1 MLIPLSSSILAGV
14 FATYI
19 SEGRIMA
26 TKITRDVLESYLN
39 CKYKGHLKLAGQVGT
54 KVDYE
59 ILLTEQKAE
68 LRLAVMEK
76 ILAEHPTD
84 EVVRNTPLT
93 AATLRQGPLFV
104 FDATLEDDLMC
115 LSFDG
120 LQKMEGPSK
129 LGDFHYIPMLFH
141 VGRKIGKAQRL
152 LLELYGLLLSRI
164 QGSTPARGVIWDGA
178 GCQATKVRLSLDLRL
193 VERLLRDLKEIATSE
208 SPPQLILNDHCS
220 VCEFRQ
226 RCQTQAV
233 QEDNISLLR
242 GIGEKEIKAYAR
254 KGILTVT
261 QLAHTFRPR
270 RKPKRAVQYSKKRYH
285 SLQALAIRDKRIYVF
300 GTPEMKTS
308 AVAIYLDVESTS
320 QNGFVYL
327 IGMVVVE
334 NGTEKRYSLWADNQ
348 DQECSIFEQ
357 FLAVVCQYENVL
369 VFCYGSYEK
378 TFLKRMRKQAK
389 RKKSVDKM
397 LDRLVNTLSLIYSYV
412 YFPTYSNGLKDVG
425 GYLGCSWTEADA
437 SGIQSMV
444 WRMQWEATHDEAW
457 KHTLLTYNLED
468 CAALKKVT
476 ELIYA
481 VAASNSLGKEPLTIG
496 DKAVPVS
503 RVQDVDKLANERKW
517 GRVNFHHADFEYIN
531 NCAYFDYQRDR
542 VFIRTSRTLK
552 RNKAKRAGSRNRRL
566 RVTKRLQ
573 IVISRCP
580 FCKSSEITT
589 AAEGKLLPFRKPGVK
604 RAFDLVFSSGAIK
617 RKVIECRTSVHQCLK
632 CSQAFIPQQYE
643 RLDKHFHGLKS
654 WAMFQHVAHRL
665 SLGTIQGM
673 VEEFFGV
680 HITRSEIHV
689 FKSVMA
695 RYYRA
700 AYRNLLARI
709 LAGNLLH
716 LDETEVKLHNGKGYV
731 WVFTNLEEVVFMYR
745 PTREGDFLKELLK
758 DFHGVLVSDF
768 YAAYDSLDCPQQ
780 KCLIHLMRD
789 MNQELLNNPY
799 DEELQSV
806 TGPFGTLLRAIVAT
820 VDEHGLKKRYFRR
833 HEKEVAKFFQ
843 RLRGESFRSEAA
855 EALRERL
862 LKYQDKLFTFIR
874 YDGVPWNNNNAENA
888 IKRFAYYREDTVGT
902 MKEAGLSDYLVLL
915 SICHTCRYKG
925 VSFLKF
931 LLSREKDVDVFCEG
945 KRTKRRP
952 PTIEVY
958 PKGFIPPHFRK
969 REKEKVRNEPHP
981 TSEVPEERAVDQTS
995 QTIGDGTAEPVQ

>member
-1 MLIPLSSSILAGV
+1 M
-14 FATYI
+14 T
-19 SEGRIMA
+19 
-26 TKITRDVLESYLN
+26 TKITRDVIESYLN
-39 CKYKGHLKLAGQVGT
+39 CKYKGNLKLNSQQGT
-54 KVDYE
+54 KSDYE
-59 ILLTEQKAE
+59 ILLTEIRAE
-68 LRLAVMEK
+68 VRFAAINW
-76 ILAEHPTD
+76 ILTHHAGEEIP
-84 EVVRNTPLT
+84 RNIPLT
-93 AATLRQGPLFV
+93 ASALKQGASFLL
-104 FDATLEDDLMC
+104 DATLEDGLVS
-115 LSFDG
+115 LHFDG
-120 LQKMEGPSK
+120 LKKVAGPSE
-129 LGDFHYIPMLFH
+129 LGDYHYVPMIFQEGH
-141 VGRKIGKAQRL
+141 RIGGTHRL
-152 LLELYGLLLSRI
+152 LLEFHGLLLSRI
-164 QGSTPARGVIWDGA
+164 QGRTPAHGIIWHGPD
-178 GCQATKVRLSLDLRL
+178 CKATKVRMNPELRT
-193 VERLLRDLKEIATSE
+193 VERHLRELKETPISR
-208 SPPQLILNDHCS
+208 SQPRLILNDHCS

-242 GIGEKEIKAYAR
+242 GIGEKEITAYAR

-270 RKPKRAVQYSKKRYH
+270 RKPKRAKQYSKKRYH

-300 GTPEMKTS
+300 GTPEITTS
-308 AVAIYLDVESTS
+308 SVTIYLDVESTS
-320 QNGFVYL
+320 QDGFVYL
-327 IGMVVVE
+327 IGMIAVE

-348 DQECSIFEQ
+348 EQECSIFEQ
-357 FLAVVCQYENVL
+357 FLGLVSQYEDFL
-369 VFCYGSYEK
+369 VFSYGSYEK
-378 TFLKRMRKQAK
+378 AFLKRMRRQAK
-389 RKKSVDKM
+389 RKTLVDKV
-397 LDRLVNTLSLIYSYV
+397 LEQLVNTLSLVYSHI
-412 YFPTYSNGLKDVG
+412 YFPTYSNGLKDIG

-444 WRMQWEATHDEAW
+444 WRMRWKSTHDEAW

-476 ELIYA
+476 GLIHA
-481 VAASNSLGKEPLTIG
+481 VAATNSLGSGPLTIE

-517 GRVNFHHADFEYIN
+517 GRVNFYHPDFKYIN

-552 RNKAKRAGSRNRRL
+552 RNKAKRARGGNRQL

-573 IVISRCP
+573 IVSSSCP
-580 FCKSSEITT
+580 FCKGKEITT
-589 AAEGKLLPFRKPGVK
+589 AAEGKLPPIRKPGVK
-604 RAFDLVFSSGAIK
+604 RAYDLVFSAGAIK
-617 RKVIECRTSVHQCLK
+617 RKVIEVRTSVHQCLK
-632 CSQAFIPQQYE
+632 CGQEFIPEEYE

-654 WAMFQHVAHRL
+654 WAMYQHVAHRL

-673 VEEFFGV
+673 IEEFFGV
-680 HITRSEIHV
+680 HISRSEIHMV
-689 FKSVMA
+689 KSVMA

-700 AYRNLLARI
+700 TYGNLLAKI

-716 LDETEVKLHNGKGYV
+716 VDETEVKLQKGKGYV

-768 YAAYDSLDCPQQ
+768 YVAYDSLDCPQQ

-799 DEELQSV
+799 DEELKSI
-806 TGPFGTLLRAIVAT
+806 TGPFGTLLRAVVVT
-820 VDEHGLKKRYFRR
+820 VDEHGLKRRYLQR
-833 HEKEVAKFFQ
+833 HEGEISGFFQ
-843 RLRGESFRSEAA
+843 RIKGETFHSDAA

-862 LKYQDKLFTFIR
+862 LKYQDKLFAFIQ

-945 KRTKRRP
+945 KRTKRRF

-958 PKGFIPPHFRK
+958 PKGFISSHFRT
-969 REKEKVRNEPHP
+969 REKARLEKVQGKVSETPDEAIEQTAQP
-981 TSEVPEERAVDQTS
+981 TA
-995 QTIGDGTAEPVQ
+995 DGTAEPIQ